1 MYHDQRKGGEIDDIV
16 GPRKKPRKQR
26 PYYSCNECRRLK
38 MKCDGR
44 RDPGQT
50 QQSRRSGEQTRATN
64 SDLEHQYMHDG
75 QHNDQSTQ
83 RQLRKRRNEVRP
95 SSPSRRSRTSLDI
108 NSPRLASAIETGIG
122 VPICNVLDEASASN
136 DPVLQSV
143 DDAQQSG
150 SHGTLMLSQGG
161 RSKYLGPTAGSEWLK
176 DSETQD
182 ISETPS
188 ITRVPSPEVDT
199 GLAGQRSHSTFN
211 TGPISFPFN
220 ASPAHMS
227 TRELLSQLPEKE
239 EAWTLVESYYR
250 YCAWHHDVAPKASFQ
265 NIFDRVY
272 TPLDEQPTPYSVN
285 AQEIALVFIIIAQ
298 GAMFNIEMAND
309 DSSVEE
315 WLQLSERALVK
326 GDFLSNNTVAG
337 LQTLHLMA
345 HLHLQLDKGRRGDNA
360 WPVWGLATR
369 LAQAMG
375 MHRDGARWNLPR
387 EVVEER
393 RKVFWEINAADTFQ
407 AYCFSR
413 PCAINPEHCDTLFPT
428 EAPTAN
434 GEKSYSIL
442 RFELSQISS
451 EILNMAMRV
460 RKPAFSSVVE
470 LDVKLCNFER
480 NLPHYIRC
488 RAALMAMPSRYPQF
502 EKAIDESPEPS
513 RRSITISFQQTN
525 LALNISETIINL
537 HRPYYAKALYDDI
550 DNYARSA
557 YASSFFTVIERCAII
572 IAIVTDI
579 HARFPVVSARQWNLW
594 YHVFGSALCL
604 GTLILRDPSSEMAP
618 FVLTQ
623 IDAAIVLFSSLLAH
637 GARTPR
643 YQRNLQWLS
652 KLRSRV
658 IARVSSASQTRQ
670 TSSQAAGNVEAQASD
685 KSDSEDAELVG
696 WRTRLIERVGQNRQT
711 STTVRHAATL
721 SSTEHLSPNASNII
735 HPTTYFSLQT
745 PDSMN
750 DLLHDFWDPMLLHD
764 IFEAPGD
771 QANPLLGNGHTWWED
786 PGIAH
791 DASLP
796 QT

>member
-1 MYHDQRKGGEIDDIV
+1 MIDLDRTNQQSSDKTPCITSR
-16 GPRKKPRKQR
+16 GR
-26 PYYSCNECRRLK
+26 EGRL
-38 MKCDGR
+38 MRSQDPERSQGNNVR
-44 RDPGQT
+44 TTAAMRDPGQA
-50 QQSRRSGEQTRATN
+50 QQSQRSGEQTRGTS
-64 SDLEHQYMHDG
+64 SDLEHQYTHDG
-75 QHNDQSTQ
+75 QHRYDDQPTQ
-83 RQLRKRRNEVRP
+83 HRLRKRQNEVRP
-95 SSPSRRSRTSLDI
+95 ASSSRRSHTSQDI
-108 NSPRLASAIETGIG
+108 DLPRLPSAIETSTTA
-122 VPICNVLDEASASN
+122 PRYNVLDGAGASN
-136 DPVLQSV
+136 DPALQSV
-143 DDAQQSG
+143 DNDQQSG

-188 ITRVPSPEVDT
+188 ITRVPSPEVSA
-199 GLAGQRSHSTFN
+199 GLTGQRSQSTCI
-211 TGPISFPFN
+211 TGPIAFPFN

-227 TRELLSQLPEKE
+227 TRELLSQLPVKE

-250 YCAWHHDVAPKASFQ
+250 YCAWHHDVAPKSPFH
-265 NIFDRVY
+265 NTFDRVY
-272 TPLDEQPTPYSVN
+272 MLLDEQPIHNAVN

-298 GAMFNIEMAND
+298 GTMFNIEMAND

-360 WPVWGLATR
+360 WPIWGLATR

-387 EVVEER
+387 DVVEER

-407 AYCFSR
+407 AHCFSR
-413 PCAINPEHCDTLFPT
+413 P
-428 EAPTAN
+428 
-434 GEKSYSIL
+434 
-442 RFELSQISS
+442 
-451 EILNMAMRV
+451 ILNMTMRV

-480 NLPHYIRC
+480 NLPRYLRC

-550 DNYARSA
+550 DNYARST

-579 HARFPVVSARQWNLW
+579 HARFPAVSARQWNLW

-618 FVLTQ
+618 FVLAQ
-623 IDAAIVLFSSLLAH
+623 IDAAIAVFSSLLAH

-652 KLRSRV
+652 KLRFRAV
-658 IARVSSASQTRQ
+658 ARVSSASQTRQ
-670 TSSQAAGNVEAQASD
+670 MGSQAAGNVESQASD
-685 KSDSEDAELVG
+685 KSDSEDTELVG
-696 WRTRLIERVGQNRQT
+696 WRTRLVERAGQNRQT
-711 STTVRHAATL
+711 STTVRHATTL
-721 SSTEHLSPNASNII
+721 SNTENLSPNASNIM
-735 HPTTYFSLQT
+735 HPTTYLSLQT

-771 QANPLLGNGHTWWED
+771 QTNPLLGTGCTWWED
-786 PGIAH
+786 PGVSH
-791 DASLP
+791 DTSLP